1 MQKSTFE
8 ARIVPMERKKN
19 RRTSAHPETQKRE
32 AAPFVWEIRGT
43 APVLG
48 SAPEKPAAQEPGEM
62 AEETILTTAQRKAP
76 EEAPTVLQ
84 EQAGAAEADAEKE
97 ELRAAITD

>member
-32 AAPFVWEIRGT
+32 AAPFVWEIRGA

-48 SAPEKPAAQEPGEM
+48 SAPEKPAALRRKRRARFAALLEPDLSG
-62 AEETILTTAQRKAP
+62 ALHCQWFHSP
-76 EEAPTVLQ
+76 E
-84 EQAGAAEADAEKE
+84 
-97 ELRAAITD
+97 